1 MTKPF
6 GSGELHLA
14 TTGHPEPGER
24 FIVFVPRQN
33 PHGAAF
39 NATFDVFT
47 QKKNPSSRKPLEL
60 TVRGAFH
67 LAIAEAAG
75 RECEGAVYA
84 RITKFETGKVMS
96 TLKIKVVDEYNLP
109 LTERALVA
117 LNGLLCAIS
126 E

>member
-14 TTGHPEPGER
+14 TTGFPEKNER
-24 FIVFVPRQN
+24 YIVFVPRQN
-33 PHGAAF
+33 PQGAAF
-39 NATFDVFT
+39 NPTFDVFT
-47 QKKNPSSRKPLEL
+47 EKEDSSTRKPLEL

-75 RECEGAVYA
+75 REFEGAVYA
-84 RITKFETGKVMS
+84 RICKFETGEVMS
-96 TLKIKVVDEYNLP
+96 TLKIKVVDEYDLP

-117 LNGLLCAIS
+117 LDSLLCAIS